1 MKILISELKNICVN
15 ILIKK
20 GLSKKDSIIIFND
33 FLNSE
38 LEGKSDHGFQSFI
51 GFGAKLDKPIGFPK
65 VIKQTDSIIY
75 IDGNRNFGQVVCDKY
90 IPILIKKAKKN
101 GIAMMGIKNMHS
113 FRAPG
118 AYARLI
124 AEKDL
129 IGVVT
134 NYGGWPRVAPA
145 GSIDPM
151 FGTNPIAIGVPSK
164 NNPIVLDMA
173 TSKVALMKI
182 RMAKKL
188 NQKIPLG
195 WAIDKNGNPT
205 TDPEEAMNGAIL
217 PFGDYKGSGLA
228 LMIELLTKTMFNIN
242 INDKNKANRGFLF
255 ICFNPAIFQNISN
268 YKSEVDVF
276 IKNIKKSRKVKGVK
290 EIFIPGEQ
298 ANNEITKNKKKNWIE
313 LDKRVFDEIVG
324 FKSKIK

>member
-51 GFGAKLDKPIGFPK
+51 GFGAKLDKPTGFPK

-118 AYARLI
+118 TYAKLM
-124 AEKDL
+124 AKKDL
-129 IGVVT
+129 IGIVT
-134 NYGGWPRVAPA
+134 NYGGWPRIAPT

-151 FGTNPIAIGVPSK
+151 FGTNPIAIGIPSK

-188 NQKIPLG
+188 NKKIPLG
-195 WAIDKNGNPT
+195 WAIDKNGNST
-205 TDPEEAMNGAIL
+205 TDPEEAMNGAVL

-228 LMIELLTKTMFNIN
+228 LMIELLTKTMFNIDIKN
-242 INDKNKANRGFLF
+242 KNKANRGFLF
-255 ICFNPAIFQNISN
+255 ICFNPAIFQNIGS
-268 YKSEVDVF
+268 YKSKVS
-276 IKNIKKSRKVKGVK
+276 ILTKKIKKSRKAKGVK

-298 ANNEITKNKKKNWIE
+298 ANNEIIKNIKKDWIE
-313 LDKRVFDEIVG
+313 LDRKVFKEIVK
-324 FKSKIK
+324 FKNII